1 MLQLNTSCT
10 DCGISD
16 DVIDR
21 QLLTCFEESLSV
33 VTYRARLEGTSET
46 NSESLISLIEDWVG
60 RGGTNVIVTGIV
72 MTLDADCSVAI
83 SSLSQPI
90 EPECS
95 TTETMSMSDSISTTK
110 MPDNTTI
117 IIGGAAVIIVFIIS
131 VAVVIIAIAALVLKR
146 RSLPPNTVDR

>member
-10 DCGISD
+10 DCDISD
-16 DVIDR
+16 DIIDR

-46 NSESLISLIEDWVG
+46 NSESLISLIEDWVS
-60 RGGTNVIVTGIV
+60 RGGTNIIVTGIV
-72 MTLDADCSVAI
+72 MTLDADCSIAI

-95 TTETMSMSDSISTTK
+95 TTETMSDSIGTTK
-110 MPDNTTI
+110 MADNTTI
-117 IIGGAAVIIVFIIS
+117 IIGGTAVIIVFIIS
-131 VAVVIIAIAALVLKR
+131 VAIVIIALAGLVLKR
-146 RSLPPNTVDR
+146 RSLPQNTVER

>member
-1 MLQLNTSCT
+1 M
-10 DCGISD
+10 
-16 DVIDR
+16 
-21 QLLTCFEESLSV
+21 
-33 VTYRARLEGTSET
+33 TYRARLEGTSET

-95 TTETMSMSDSISTTK
+95 TTETMSDSIGTTK
-110 MPDNTTI
+110 MADNTTI

-131 VAVVIIAIAALVLKR
+131 VAIVIIAITGLVLKK
-146 RSLPPNTVDR
+146 RSLPPNTVER